1 MKGRSSHRVFQRIP
15 KLQARTVP
23 TFRLLEGGFLQDRR
37 SVVRSI
43 EIRTTL
49 LVRAVEKCPEGVYFV
64 KCGEAGEH
72 ALHTDLLDL
81 AKGVYLS
88 RCAT

>member
-1 MKGRSSHRVFQRIP
+1 M
-15 KLQARTVP
+15 
-23 TFRLLEGGFLQDRR
+23 
-37 SVVRSI
+37 VRSI

>member
-1 MKGRSSHRVFQRIP
+1 MKAKSSRLIFQRIL
-15 KLQARTVP
+15 KLQARIVP
-23 TFRLLEGGFLQDRR
+23 TFRLLGEDFLQGHR
-37 SVVRSI
+37 SVARSI

-49 LVRAVEKCPEGVYFV
+49 LVRVIEKCPECVYFV
-64 KCGEAGEH
+64 KCGEASEH
-72 ALHTDLLDL
+72 AFYTDLLDL